1 MVWFGK
7 VQNGKII
14 PEPGTPLAEGE
25 IVRIE
30 RVSSSEPI
38 RKGASDPADD
48 LSQFAVR
55 TGIRDLASQH
65 DHYCS
70 GAPKRSSDGE

>member
-38 RKGASDPADD
+38 RKDTSDPADD
-48 LSQFAVR
+48 LSRFAVR

-70 GAPKRSSDGE
+70 GTPKRSSDGE

>member
-14 PEPGTPLAEGE
+14 PEAGARLSEGDV
-25 IVRIE
+25 VRIE
-30 RVSSSEPI
+30 RVDKPPQVESDAP
-38 RKGASDPADD
+38 DPADD
-48 LSQFAVR
+48 LTRFAVH

-70 GAPKRSSDGE
+70 GTPKREEKGE